1 MSLRLRLTLLY
12 TTLLGS
18 VLLLFGGL
26 VYGLASVNLYNAI
39 DATLQE
45 AAGDLV
51 SLLRLNVNG
60 QFDSRSVANYKPT
73 ENLIIQVWGTDQ
85 RIQFAR
91 PTGIGTSLDSSSRL
105 RGITAIK
112 TVAVGGRNLRV
123 LTVPLT
129 TTRGQAGTL
138 QIAITLTILDEV
150 QRTLSVILIVLTT
163 AAIILAIIATS
174 LATRQVLKPLDTMT
188 NIATQIT
195 RADDLSR
202 RIPTENTREDEVGK
216 LITAFN
222 QTLSRLDELF
232 SSQQRFLGDVSHELR
247 TPLTVIKGNVGLM
260 RKIGTDEDSIAS
272 IEGEVDRLTRLVG
285 DLLLLNQSETGAMVL
300 KFETVDLD
308 DVLMDVFHQM
318 KVIAGERIKFSI
330 EGLAPIQVNGDC
342 DRIKQVFLNLVG
354 NAIQYT
360 QPGGEVRM
368 IMETGET
375 WVKVSVKDTG
385 PGINEE
391 DLPHIFERFYRGEKS
406 RKRTSDTGFGLGLS
420 IVQWIVTQHGGL
432 IEVFSS
438 PNQGTEFVVQFP
450 LREEE

>member
-26 VYGLASVNLYNAI
+26 VYGLASVNLYNNI
-39 DATLQE
+39 DTSLQS
-45 AAGDLV
+45 AAKDLV
-51 SLLRLNVNG
+51 ELLRLNING
-60 QFDSRSVANYKPT
+60 QFDARSVANYQPT

-91 PTGIGTSLDSSSRL
+91 PTGIGTSMDSVTRL

-112 TVAVGGRNLRV
+112 TVTVGGQHLRV
-123 LTVPLT
+123 LTIPLV
-129 TTRGQAGTL
+129 TTRGPAGTL

-150 QRTLSVILIVLTT
+150 QRTLSVILIVLTSV
-163 AAIILAIIATS
+163 AIILAIIATS

-195 RADDLSR
+195 KADDLSR
-202 RIPTENTREDEVGK
+202 RIPTDQTRGDEVGK

-222 QTLSRLDELF
+222 QTLSRLDDLF

-260 RKIGTDEDSIAS
+260 RRIGADEESMSS

-285 DLLLLNQSETGAMVL
+285 DLLLINQSETGSMMLNFA
-300 KFETVDLD
+300 KVDLD
-308 DVLMDVFHQM
+308 VVLMEVFHQT
-318 KVIAGERIKFSI
+318 KVIAGDKVKLTI
-330 EGLAPIQVNGDC
+330 EGLAPIQINGDV

-354 NAIQYT
+354 NALQYSH
-360 QPGGEVRM
+360 PSGAVHLSMHVGDKCVE
-368 IMETGET
+368 
-375 WVKVSVKDTG
+375 VSVKDNG
-385 PGINEE
+385 PGINPE

-420 IVQWIVTQHGGL
+420 IVQWIIIQHGGTIDVL
-432 IEVFSS
+432 STPKE
-438 PNQGTEFVVQFP
+438 GTEFIVKFP
-450 LREEE
+450 LIEEE